1 MFAATMQ
8 GGMALAMPD
17 VCKVP
22 APPAPPIP
30 TPFPNQAM
38 LQTANGSTC
47 AQKVYI
53 SCMKAFNQKTEIPQ
67 TMGDE
72 AGVAGG
78 LVSGMIKGP
87 AKFTTGSVKVMIE
100 GSPAIKLT
108 ASTTQNG
115 SSPNTTGVH
124 MQPSQQKVM
133 IMQ

>member
-1 MFAATMQ
+1 MFATTMQ
-8 GGMALAMPD
+8 GGMCIAMPD

-30 TPFPNQAM
+30 TPFPNQGM
-38 LQTANGSTC
+38 CQTANSSTC

-53 SCMKAFNQKTEIPQ
+53 SNMNAATIKTEIPQ
-67 TMGDE
+67 SMGDE

-87 AKFTTGSVKVMIE
+87 VKFTMGSVKVMIE

-108 ASTTQNG
+108 APTTQNG
-115 SSPNTTGVH
+115 SNPNTTGVH
-124 MQPSQQKVM
+124 IQPSQTKVM
-133 IMQ
+133 IMG